1 MIHQTLE
8 AVGWNADVEKIVEQV
23 KRLDIGLPA
32 EDEFSVLCA
41 WLGKCELLHKLE
53 QHQMP
58 RASKKAYQVPD
69 ILAFFSTQSL
79 RKPVLIEVKSKR
91 ANTLSFS
98 PDYLARLEN
107 YANMVDMPLLIA
119 WKFYSM
125 WVLFEAKHLKKMKRN
140 FNISF
145 GDALKENLLGVLA
158 GDLAYKIG
166 RGAGIHF
173 RLEKEEILSVD
184 HNEDGRFEQWQMRLS
199 EVAFSGR
206 EGESITNLSDDVRS
220 LFATWDLEMQEDHA
234 DDHIWVRHTAGNDG
248 IQFAHT
254 ALVRLLDW
262 SLPDGAKRSWRR
274 EARKENLNTITDFRR
289 AVTKAIDEK
298 VVQFVL
304 DLQPHTMP
312 DFVKPRI
319 VEKEIHLRVASGFVL
334 D

>member
-1 MIHQTLE
+1 M
-8 AVGWNADVEKIVEQV
+8 
-23 KRLDIGLPA
+23 
-32 EDEFSVLCA
+32 
-41 WLGKCELLHKLE
+41 
-53 QHQMP
+53 
-58 RASKKAYQVPD
+58 PD
-69 ILAFFSTQSL
+69 ILALFSTQSV
-79 RKPVLIEVKSKR
+79 RKPVLIEVKSKK

-98 PDYLARLEN
+98 PEYLGRLEA

-119 WKFYSM
+119 WKFHSL

-145 GDALKENLLGVLA
+145 GEALKENLLGVLA

-173 RLEKEEILSVD
+173 RFEKEKMLSVG
-184 HNEDGRFEQWQMRLS
+184 HNEDERFEQWQMRLS

-206 EGESITNLSDDVRS
+206 DGQSINNLSDDVQS
-220 LFATWDLEMQEDHA
+220 LFATWDLETQEDHA

-274 EARKENLNTITDFRR
+274 EARKKNLNTITDFRR
-289 AVTKAIDEK
+289 AVTKAIDDK
-298 VVQFVL
+298 IVQFVL

-312 DFVKPRI
+312 DFVMPRI
-319 VEKEIHLRVASGFVL
+319 AKK
-334 D
+334 